1 MTAMVAGCTMWGM
14 TSTEAVSTTSST
26 ASAQQRRYVRTVA
39 AIAAFGGLL
48 FGYDTGVMSGALLFI
63 TPEFGMSPAQEG
75 MVTAM
80 LLVGAA
86 LGAVSGGAV
95 ADKLG
100 RRVTLILGGVLFVAG
115 SVWCALATSPEMLGT
130 ARAFLGV
137 AVGAVSIVTPMYISE
152 MVPAAVR
159 GRLVSLNTLMIVVG
173 QLLAYVVN
181 SLLAPS
187 GSWQLML
194 GAAAVPGAVLAVG
207 MVFLPDTPVWLSRHG
222 RISDARAV
230 ASRTGID
237 TDELAQATREDA
249 EVRAAQQ
256 GQWRTLAGSRWM
268 RMTVLV
274 AALLGV
280 TQQISGV
287 NAIVYFAPTM
297 MNNVGVSTQ
306 NSVYTSMVIGLV
318 SVVACYIGLQ
328 LVDRIGR
335 KRLLL
340 GGLTLNVIF
349 LVLLAVVYRAAEAN
363 TSLAMLALAFM
374 ALFIASQQAAV
385 SPTTWLLIS
394 ELVPPQIRGVGMGV
408 AGLALWMANWAVAQF
423 FLPLVDTVGATA
435 TFVMFAMCGVA
446 AAGFVKVMV
455 PETVGRT
462 LDSVAGEMKQR
473 FGG

>member
-1 MTAMVAGCTMWGM
+1 M
-14 TSTEAVSTTSST
+14 
-26 ASAQQRRYVRTVA
+26 
-39 AIAAFGGLL
+39 
-48 FGYDTGVMSGALLFI
+48 
-63 TPEFGMSPAQEG
+63 
-75 MVTAM
+75 
-80 LLVGAA
+80 
-86 LGAVSGGAV
+86 
-95 ADKLG
+95 
-100 RRVTLILGGVLFVAG
+100 
-115 SVWCALATSPEMLGT
+115 
-130 ARAFLGV
+130 
-137 AVGAVSIVTPMYISE
+137 
-152 MVPAAVR
+152 
-159 GRLVSLNTLMIVVG
+159 
-173 QLLAYVVN
+173 
-181 SLLAPS
+181 
-187 GSWQLML
+187 
-194 GAAAVPGAVLAVG
+194 PGAVLAVG

-222 RISDARAV
+222 RTSEARAV